1 MKNLI
6 LTLLLT
12 PVFVFGSDNHIKGF
26 VVDSE
31 SKAPLIGALLYWDGT
46 EEATITNEKGH
57 FEIDKSDS
65 SNVLIIDYTG
75 YQTKKIMITDQH
87 ELVISLTHGID
98 ISTVDIIVE
107 KPASSISIYNS
118 LKIETLGKKELAKAA
133 CCNLSESFE
142 TNPTVDVSF
151 TDAVTGTKQIQLLGL
166 AGPYSLISNGN
177 IPALTGNSSV
187 LGMEFIP
194 GQWLNS
200 IQLIKGTGSVV
211 NGYSSI
217 AGQINTEYTAPDSE
231 EKLFLNL
238 YGNSGTRLE
247 FNATS
252 RIKINKNLFSRV
264 FIQADN
270 GLEEI
275 DNNKDGFMD
284 NQLGPKVVAMN
295 TWSYNS
301 DSSNWKSQS
310 GVKFDFTDKTSG
322 QTSRTSPKYEVR
334 NQQKK
339 LEAWSKNGYIFK
351 DKPGRSTGLQTHFF
365 VDEKDFDFGNNT
377 LTANET
383 KLYANWIYAD
393 IMKSTIHSF
402 KTGVTYS
409 YNTIDN
415 SYNTLSYG
423 WNENVIGSFFEYTYK
438 PSETFSLVSGI
449 RVDQSSVWQTILT
462 PRIHG
467 RWEFSKNHVFR
478 FSGGRG
484 TKNPNPYLENIGT
497 FVSSRNIILPSKLQQ
512 ESGWN
517 YGLNYTRKFNVFSR
531 SSTLSFDLY
540 RTDFETKLVTDLDK
554 NANEVNYYFVKNGSY
569 ANSFMAQLKLEPI
582 KKLQLNIAYRYYDVK
597 TKQETTGYISNQL
610 LPNHRAFVNGEYQ
623 ISNKWFFDATWN
635 WNGKSRIPANQL
647 STSKQSDHFSTL
659 NAQIRFK
666 PNKTW
671 DYYIGGEN
679 LLNYQ
684 QDSPII
690 NSVAP
695 FSAGFDASL
704 IWAPVFGTKLYFGI
718 KYLI

>member
-6 LTLLLT
+6 LVFLLA
-12 PVFVFGSDNHIKGF
+12 PIIAFGSNHHLKGF
-26 VVDSE
+26 VIDAH
-31 SKAPLIGALLYWDGT
+31 SKAPLIGALIYWDGT
-46 EEATITNEKGH
+46 EEATVTNEKGH
-57 FEIDKSDS
+57 FEINKSS
-65 SNVLIIDYTG
+65 LSNILIIDYTG
-75 YQTKKIMITDQH
+75 YQAKKIKITDQH
-87 ELVISLTHGID
+87 EMVISLTEGNE
-98 ISTVDIIVE
+98 ISSVDIIIE
-107 KPASSISIYNS
+107 KPASSIGMYNS
-118 LKIETLGKKELAKAA
+118 IKIETLGKKELAKAA

-166 AGPYSLISNGN
+166 AGPYSLISSGN
-177 IPALTGNSSV
+177 IPTLTGNSSV
-187 LGMEFIP
+187 LGMDFIP

-217 AGQINTEYTAPDSE
+217 AGQINTEYIASDSE

-247 FNATS
+247 FNAIS
-252 RIKINKNLFSRV
+252 RIKVNKNVFSRL

-270 GLEEI
+270 GYKEI

-284 NQLGPKVVAMN
+284 NQLGPKVVLMN
-295 TWSYNS
+295 TWSYHN
-301 DSSNWKSQS
+301 DSSNWESKS

-322 QTSRTSPKYEVR
+322 QTSRTSPKYAVR
-334 NQQKK
+334 NQQNKF
-339 LEAWSKNGYIFK
+339 EAWSKNGYIFK

-365 VDEKDFDFGNNT
+365 IDEKDFDFGNNT
-377 LTANET
+377 LSANET
-383 KLYANWIYAD
+383 KFYANWIYAD
-393 IMKSTIHSF
+393 IINTTDHSI
-402 KTGVTYS
+402 KTGLTYT
-409 YNTIDN
+409 YNTIEN
-415 SYNTLSYG
+415 SFNTLSYG
-423 WNENVIGSFFEYTYK
+423 WNENVIGSFFEHTYK

-449 RVDQSSVWQTILT
+449 RLDQSSVWGTIFT

-467 RWEFSKNHVFR
+467 RWGISENNVFR

-484 TKNPNPYLENIGT
+484 TKNPNPFLENIGT
-497 FVSSRNIILPSKLQQ
+497 FVSSRDVILPNKLEQ

-517 YGLNYTRKFNVFSR
+517 YGMNFTKKFKLLSR

-540 RTDFETKLVTDLDK
+540 RTDFDNKLVTDLDK
-554 NANEVNYYFVKNGSY
+554 NANEVNYYFVKNASY

-582 KKLQLNIAYRYYDVK
+582 KKLHLNFAYRFYDVK
-597 TKQETTGYISNQL
+597 TKQETTGYISSQL

-623 ISNKWFFDATWN
+623 IKDKWFLDATLN

-647 STSKQSDHFSTL
+647 ATSNNSEPFSTL

-679 LLNYQ
+679 LFNYQ
-684 QDSPII
+684 QESPII
-690 NSVAP
+690 NSDNP
-695 FSAGFDASL
+695 FDPGFDASL